1 MQTAPTKYFEAKPNQ
16 SMPLSAF
23 DSAIVPR
30 DLMDDEELMQVFRDN
45 NLPVTPYSDF
55 VLPRSQREDVMRGMK
70 DNLFSVGGAGTVGYG
85 ALQGVGEDD
94 GESGS

>member
-1 MQTAPTKYFEAKPNQ
+1 NRVGEVMQTAPTKYFEAKPNQ

-55 VLPRSQREDVMRGMK
+55 VCQDHKGK
-70 DNLFSVGGAGTVGYG
+70 T
-85 ALQGVGEDD
+85 
-94 GESGS
+94 